1 MPRWAARSVA
11 ALLAAALAACARQG
25 PVLRGGPLVFG
36 SPGDDLAA
44 LRAVVTAF
52 VVGEARGD
60 EGVDTLLAGGADF
73 VVSGVPISNRPRLA
87 GMPGRG
93 LGAVLEFSGSVAGD
107 AAWAVVAYRWQG
119 EDPAGAEL
127 GRATFV
133 LARMPAGWRIH
144 HVHASHVE
152 RWGR

>member
-1 MPRWAARSVA
+1 MPRWAAVSAV
-11 ALLAAALAACARQG
+11 ALLAAALTACARQA
-25 PVLRGGPLVFG
+25 PVLRGPLVSG
-36 SPGDDLAA
+36 SPNDDLAA

-52 VVGEARGD
+52 VAGEARGD
-60 EGVDTLLAGGADF
+60 QGVDTLLASGADF
-73 VVSGVPISNRPRLA
+73 VASGVPITNRPRLA

-93 LGAVLEFSGSVAGD
+93 LGAVLEFRGSVAGD

-127 GRATFV
+127 GRASFV
-133 LARMPAGWRIH
+133 LVRMPAGWRIH